1 MPKLIPAS
9 LLALGLFTVTFA
21 VNLQAPLYDA
31 YAAQSDV
38 GATAVTIAFA
48 VYVGGLMPTLLLLGG
63 LSDRI
68 GRRLP
73 IAFALI
79 LGAVATALLVQMP
92 CWSSL
97 VVARFILGIGTG
109 LATTAG
115 TAFMTEILGADR
127 ARTAALIVTSATS
140 LGFGGGALATGISLG
155 FQGPTLLPAS
165 YLVLFVIA
173 PILAMIALA
182 LPRVDTPR
190 PVSLLRLPVF
200 PVGTWVFGAAMALAW
215 STTGMT
221 IAVVPLELAAN
232 DLGGWSGLIIFLAI
246 FVGFLCQPIA
256 RRMTNEQAL
265 TLGFVL
271 IPLGFLVL
279 LAGVW
284 LKFLS
289 LMLLGT
295 CITSAAS
302 YGFTYL
308 ASLAEVSLRAPDDR
322 ARATAGLF
330 VYAYFG
336 FSLPVIASGILADRL
351 GILSALIVFAVVQNI
366 ATALFIAIWRKRA
379 SSATFIPSASYI
391 RHWFIRSEFTL
402 RPADS
407 DRSSPI
413 FAPAAKVR
421 KVGCECR
428 ILNRCPML
436 GLGRLSLLHQIPAIC
451 WTSEV
456 SCLSP

>member
-1 MPKLIPAS
+1 MLKVIPIS
-9 LLALGLFTVTFA
+9 FLALSLFTVTFA

-31 YAAQSDV
+31 YAAESNV

-48 VYVGGLMPTLLLLGG
+48 AYVGGLMPTLLLLGG
-63 LSDRI
+63 LSDRF

-73 IAFALI
+73 IALALI
-79 LGAVATALLVQMP
+79 LGTTATALLVQAP
-92 CWSSL
+92 SWISL
-97 VVARFILGIGTG
+97 VIARFMLGIGTG

-115 TAFMTEILGADR
+115 TAYMTEILGADR
-127 ARTAALIVTSATS
+127 AKNAALIVTSATS

-155 FQGPTLLPAS
+155 LQGHTLVPAS
-165 YLVLFVIA
+165 YIALFVAA
-173 PILAMIALA
+173 PVLAIIALT
-182 LPRVDTPR
+182 LPRIDKSR

-200 PVGTWVFGAAMALAW
+200 PCGTWVFGAAMALAW

-232 DLGGWSGLIIFLAI
+232 DFGGWAGLVIFLAI

-256 RRMTNEQAL
+256 RRMTNGRAL
-265 TLGFVL
+265 ALGFLL

-284 LKFLS
+284 MKVLAFVLF
-289 LMLLGT
+289 GT

-336 FSLPVIASGILADRL
+336 FSLPVIASGALADMFDL
-351 GILSALIVFAVVQNI
+351 QSAMVVFAI
-366 ATALFIAIWRKRA
+366 AQITVTAVIVLVWNRRPE
-379 SSATFIPSASYI
+379 PSA
-391 RHWFIRSEFTL
+391 
-402 RPADS
+402 
-407 DRSSPI
+407 
-413 FAPAAKVR
+413 AAINA
-421 KVGCECR
+421 G
-428 ILNRCPML
+428 
-436 GLGRLSLLHQIPAIC
+436 
-451 WTSEV
+451 
-456 SCLSP
+456 

>member
-1 MPKLIPAS
+1 MPNLISFS
-9 LLALGLFTVTFA
+9 LLALSLFTVTFA

-48 VYVGGLMPTLLLLGG
+48 AYVGGLMPTLLLLGG

-68 GRRLP
+68 GRRVP
-73 IAFALI
+73 IALALI
-79 LGAVATALLVQMP
+79 LGAAATALLVQMP
-92 CWSSL
+92 SWTSL
-97 VVARFILGIGTG
+97 VIARFMLGVGTG

-115 TAFMTEILGADR
+115 TAYMTEILGVDR
-127 ARTAALIVTSATS
+127 AKTAALIVTSATS

-155 FQGPTLLPAS
+155 FQGPTLLPVS
-165 YLVLFVIA
+165 YIVLFLIA
-173 PILAMIALA
+173 PALAVIALA

-200 PVGTWVFGAAMALAW
+200 PAGTWVFGAAMALAW

-232 DLGGWSGLIIFLAI
+232 DLGGWTGLVIFLAI

-256 RRMTNEQAL
+256 RRMTNERAL
-265 TLGFVL
+265 ALGFVL

-284 LKFLS
+284 LKL
-289 LMLLGT
+289 LTLVLLGT

-308 ASLAEVSLRAPDDR
+308 ASLAEVSLRAPNER

-336 FSLPVIASGILADRL
+336 FSLPIIASGVLADKFGL
-351 GILSALIVFAVVQNI
+351 LNAMIVFAVAQSI
-366 ATALFIAIWRKRA
+366 ATALIILSWNKLV
-379 SSATFIPSASYI
+379 SSQ
-391 RHWFIRSEFTL
+391 
-402 RPADS
+402 
-407 DRSSPI
+407 
-413 FAPAAKVR
+413 
-421 KVGCECR
+421 
-428 ILNRCPML
+428 
-436 GLGRLSLLHQIPAIC
+436 LSTPNAR
-451 WTSEV
+451 
-456 SCLSP
+456 